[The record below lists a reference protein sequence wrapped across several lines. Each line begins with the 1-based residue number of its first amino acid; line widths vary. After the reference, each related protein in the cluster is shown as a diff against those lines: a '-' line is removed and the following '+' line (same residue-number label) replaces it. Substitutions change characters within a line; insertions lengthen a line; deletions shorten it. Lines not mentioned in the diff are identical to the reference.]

1 MKQFK
6 LCQNKI
12 LRKNGQ
18 GLIEVLVSLALLIV
32 GILGSLTLAT
42 ITIRA
47 GIESRERVQAALLA
61 QEGIEIVKN
70 NRDTNWIKKA
80 KGESVNWNDNLF
92 RNENFSNI
100 PSNSLSESGGTCGGN
115 FDKFTRK
122 ITIEDTVPP
131 DPNNKKK
138 VTCEVSWTDASGT
151 HRVTAIDYIT
161 NWQKQE

>member
-6 LCQNKI
+6 LCRNKI

-47 GIESRERVQAALLA
+47 GAESRERVQAALLA
-61 QEGIEIVKN
+61 QEGIEIIKN
-70 NRDTNWIKKA
+70 IRDTNWIKKSQ
-80 KGESVNWNDNLF
+80 GQNVNWNDNLVSTT
-92 RNENFSNI
+92 NFQNVGSLNGNCGSNF
-100 PSNSLSESGGTCGGN
+100 E
-115 FDKFTRK
+115 KFTRNT
-122 ITIEDTVPP
+122 TIEDIS
-131 DPNNKKK
+131 DEKKK
-138 VTCEVSWTDASGT
+138 VTCTVSWTDASGKHT
-151 HRVTAIDYIT
+151 VKAIDYIT